1 MDKEKFKKLF
11 YLITLFLVFYFIPI
25 QNERINNSINESL
38 LMLQEYARR
47 HIVLCLIPALLIA
60 GGIAVFVSKESVLK
74 YFGPKANKFLSY
86 SVASVSGAIL
96 SVCSCTIIPLF
107 GGIYYRGAG
116 LGPGV
121 AFVYSGPAIN
131 ILAIVLTARV
141 LGWKMGL
148 ARAICAIFIGIVI
161 GVIMHFIYRKEEEKR
176 ADSQRDFL
184 VEGEG
189 ERSLLKNAI
198 FFLCLI
204 GILVFANWGEPVSA
218 VVKMRDGSVIS
229 GIKIHQNDGSTI
241 IKTGDGKEISPSN
254 ENVFKIEYEEGIYT
268 AIYIY
273 RFYIAM
279 CFLILLILVLF
290 LWFSKNDLKEW
301 FDSSLDLSLQ
311 ILPLLFIGVL
321 IAGFALGRPGKEA
334 LIPSQWI
341 TYLVGGNSLWANLFA
356 SISGAFMY
364 FATLTEVPILQG
376 LIGSGMGKGPA
387 LSLLLSGPAVSLPSM
402 LVLRK
407 VMGTKKM
414 LVYVGLIVLFSTL
427 FGFVFG
433 ELA

>member
-1 MDKEKFKKLF
+1 
-11 YLITLFLVFYFIPI
+11 
-25 QNERINNSINESL
+25 
-38 LMLQEYARR
+38 
-47 HIVLCLIPALLIA
+47 
-60 GGIAVFVSKESVLK
+60 
-74 YFGPKANKFLSY
+74 
-86 SVASVSGAIL
+86 
-96 SVCSCTIIPLF
+96 
-107 GGIYYRGAG
+107 
-116 LGPGV
+116 
-121 AFVYSGPAIN
+121 
-131 ILAIVLTARV
+131 
-141 LGWKMGL
+141 
-148 ARAICAIFIGIVI
+148 
-161 GVIMHFIYRKEEEKR
+161 
-176 ADSQRDFL
+176 
-184 VEGEG
+184 
-189 ERSLLKNAI
+189 
-198 FFLCLI
+198 
-204 GILVFANWGEPVSA
+204 
-218 VVKMRDGSVIS
+218 
-229 GIKIHQNDGSTI
+229 
-241 IKTGDGKEISPSN
+241 
-254 ENVFKIEYEEGIYT
+254 
-268 AIYIY
+268 
-273 RFYIAM
+273 M

>member
-1 MDKEKFKKLF
+1 MDREKKLF
-11 YLITLFLVFYFIPI
+11 YLITFFLVFYFIPI
-25 QNERINNSINESL
+25 QNERIYISIRESL
-38 LMLQEYARR
+38 LMLQEYARH
-47 HIVLCLIPALLIA
+47 HIVLCLVPALLIA

-121 AFVYSGPAIN
+121 AFLYSGPAIN

-148 ARAICAIFIGIVI
+148 ARAVCAIFMGIAI
-161 GVIMHFIYRKEEEKR
+161 GVIMHFICRKEEEKR
-176 ADSQRDFL
+176 ADSQGDFL
-184 VEGEG
+184 VESKG
-189 ERSLLKNAI
+189 ERSLLKNA
-198 FFLCLI
+198 FFFFCLI

-218 VVKMRDGSVIS
+218 VVKMRDGSAIS
-229 GIKIHQNDGSTI
+229 GTKILKNDGSTA
-241 IKTGDGKEISPSN
+241 IKIGDGKEISPSN
-254 ENVFKIEYEEGIYT
+254 ENVVKIVYKEGIYT
-268 AIYIY
+268 TIYLY

-279 CFLILLILVLF
+279 FFLILLILILI

-301 FDSSLDLSLQ
+301 MDSSLDLSLQ

-321 IAGFALGRPGKEA
+321 LAGFALGRPGKEA
-334 LIPSQWI
+334 LIPSLWI

-387 LSLLLSGPAVSLPSM
+387 LSLLLSGPSVSLPSM

-414 LVYVGLIVLFSTL
+414 LVYCGLIVLFSTL

-433 ELA
+433 EFT